1 MNTNDEKIQWHPA
14 FDAALQI
21 ELGEETKYLE
31 FDSEHLLSKKPMQID
46 VLVKNERHVKI
57 QKNIGRIFRQYN
69 VVEYKSP
76 EDDLNIDDFY
86 KVYAYACI
94 YKADTETVDFIPAAE
109 LTITFVCYHYPRTML
124 QKLQRDRQITVENME
139 SGIYYLM
146 GDAIP
151 MQLIIVPRLSK
162 TNNYWLN
169 NLRNDLKSGG
179 EIRNFIEKYG
189 ENKNSKL
196 YQALADTIM
205 RANWQ
210 ELKEER
216 KMCEALRELFAD
228 DLRESREEGIMEGRN
243 VGKLEGKLEGA
254 ASKVIENDHI
264 INSALNYGYAIIRG
278 MIARS
283 IICYGLEPSIGIF
296 HHSELN
302 NYNLA
307 DDMIEPFRPLVDLYV
322 SSHFDI
328 SEIDS
333 TLTPE
338 MKKGL
343 FGIINF
349 DMSVKGDMRIV
360 SNCIDML
367 IASYSSALQG
377 NRTELDLPELIQL
390 QVHSYE

>member
-216 KMCEALRELFAD
+216 KM
-228 DLRESREEGIMEGRN
+228 EGRN
-243 VGKLEGKLEGA
+243 VGKREGE
-254 ASKVIENDHI
+254 ASKVIEI
-264 INSALNYGYAIIRG
+264 VIKKY
-278 MIARS
+278 
-283 IICYGLEPSIGIF
+283 
-296 HHSELN
+296 
-302 NYNLA
+302 
-307 DDMIEPFRPLVDLYV
+307 
-322 SSHFDI
+322 
-328 SEIDS
+328 
-333 TLTPE
+333 
-338 MKKGL
+338 KKGC
-343 FGIINF
+343 
-349 DMSVKGDMRIV
+349 SVKETA
-360 SNCIDML
+360 DML
-367 IASYSSALQG
+367 EEPQTLIKQIYDVIGQCAPDYNVEAIYKIL
-377 NRTELDLPELIQL
+377 LDKTI
-390 QVHSYE
+390 

>member
-69 VVEYKSP
+69 IVEYKSP

-124 QKLQRDRQITVENME
+124 QKLHRDRQITVENME

-162 TNNYWLN
+162 TK
-169 NLRNDLKSGG
+169 NLQKKSVQCVKVRLPSMHAAARCAPQSLMPRLCRSLK
-179 EIRNFIEKYG
+179 
-189 ENKNSKL
+189 
-196 YQALADTIM
+196 Q
-205 RANWQ
+205 
-210 ELKEER
+210 
-216 KMCEALRELFAD
+216 
-228 DLRESREEGIMEGRN
+228 
-243 VGKLEGKLEGA
+243 KLE
-254 ASKVIENDHI
+254 
-264 INSALNYGYAIIRG
+264 
-278 MIARS
+278 
-283 IICYGLEPSIGIF
+283 F
-296 HHSELN
+296 
-302 NYNLA
+302 NL
-307 DDMIEPFRPLVDLYV
+307 
-322 SSHFDI
+322 
-328 SEIDS
+328 
-333 TLTPE
+333 
-338 MKKGL
+338 
-343 FGIINF
+343 
-349 DMSVKGDMRIV
+349 
-360 SNCIDML
+360 
-367 IASYSSALQG
+367 
-377 NRTELDLPELIQL
+377 
-390 QVHSYE
+390 

>member
-86 KVYAYACI
+86 KVCAYACI

-196 YQALADTIM
+196 
-205 RANWQ
+205 
-210 ELKEER
+210 
-216 KMCEALRELFAD
+216 
-228 DLRESREEGIMEGRN
+228 
-243 VGKLEGKLEGA
+243 
-254 ASKVIENDHI
+254 
-264 INSALNYGYAIIRG
+264 
-278 MIARS
+278 
-283 IICYGLEPSIGIF
+283 
-296 HHSELN
+296 
-302 NYNLA
+302 
-307 DDMIEPFRPLVDLYV
+307 
-322 SSHFDI
+322 
-328 SEIDS
+328 
-333 TLTPE
+333 
-338 MKKGL
+338 
-343 FGIINF
+343 
-349 DMSVKGDMRIV
+349 
-360 SNCIDML
+360 
-367 IASYSSALQG
+367 
-377 NRTELDLPELIQL
+377 
-390 QVHSYE
+390 

>member
-21 ELGEETKYLE
+21 ELGEEAKYLE

-46 VLVKNERHVKI
+46 VLVKNEKQVKI

-69 VVEYKSP
+69 IVEYKSP

-94 YKADTETVDFIPAAE
+94 YKADTEKVDLIPATE

-124 QKLQRDRQITVENME
+124 QKLERNRNITVKYREN
-139 SGIYYLM
+139 GIYYLT

-151 MQLIIVPRLSK
+151 IQLIIVPELSK
-162 TNNYWLN
+162 DNNYWLN

-179 EIRNFIEKYG
+179 EIRNFIEQYG
-189 ENKNSKL
+189 KNKNSKL

-228 DLRESREEGIMEGRN
+228 DLRESREAGIAEGE
-243 VGKLEGKLEGA
+243 V
-254 ASKVIENDHI
+254 SKIIELVIKK
-264 INSALNYGYAIIRG
+264 Y
-278 MIARS
+278 
-283 IICYGLEPSIGIF
+283 
-296 HHSELN
+296 
-302 NYNLA
+302 
-307 DDMIEPFRPLVDLYV
+307 
-322 SSHFDI
+322 
-328 SEIDS
+328 
-333 TLTPE
+333 
-338 MKKGL
+338 KKG
-343 FGIINF
+343 
-349 DMSVKGDMRIV
+349 
-360 SNCIDML
+360 CTAEETADML
-367 IASYSSALQG
+367 EEPRSLIKQIYDVIGECAPDYNIQ
-377 NRTELDLPELIQL
+377 TIYKELLNKAI
-390 QVHSYE
+390 